1 MAVFNGLINSS
12 SLQGFLY
19 VAGGKVF
26 QAFHSEEL
34 MHMVSGMQDFNFKDL
49 ESITEYQNGY
59 HPEHP
64 VIKIFWQ
71 MFHKM
76 DVATKK
82 KFLIFLTGSDRIPI
96 HGIHS
101 IKIII
106 QKVKDNTRL
115 PVAHT
120 CFNVLDLPPY
130 PNKEIMEE
138 KLLTAIMNTEGFG
151 LV

>member
-1 MAVFNGLINSS
+1 MVVFNRLINSS

-71 MFHKM
+71 MFHEM

-82 KFLIFLTGSDRIPI
+82 N
-96 HGIHS
+96 
-101 IKIII
+101 IKTLLHFWDG
-106 QKVKDNTRL
+106 QFKD
-115 PVAHT
+115 
-120 CFNVLDLPPY
+120 C
-130 PNKEIMEE
+130 
-138 KLLTAIMNTEGFG
+138 LLEG
-151 LV
+151 LVVFDWWKS